1 MTVSEFPAPPLDSPD
16 EAFHRRQI
24 SQSVNNL
31 LLGRGNNVLDVTL
44 AASAASNT
52 VTDTRLGVNTVL
64 LFMPTTANAS
74 AEIGAGT
81 IYVGQSNRLNGSVM
95 ITHANNS
102 QTDRTFKVVLVG

>member
-1 MTVSEFPAPPLDSPD
+1 MSVSEFPAPPLDSPD

-31 LLGRGNNVLDVTL
+31 LLGRANNVLDVTL
-44 AASAASNT
+44 AASAASTT

-81 IYVGQSNRLNGSVM
+81 IYVGQSNRVNGSVL

-102 QTDRTFKVVLVG
+102 QSDRIFKVVMVG